1 MVSTTNTANYVQ
13 PLSVPTA
20 PTIWIAANDPRNN
33 KTYLAKNPNVK
44 VVPNSATSAQTLTI
58 SSGTA
63 TVQNKFVSLQ
73 ASTIAPNANTTAS
86 TPVLGSV
93 VNVNSTNLVTSTLPT
108 SDQLAPNIVSDP
120 NAIISASSPV
130 YLSNDFN
137 DPLANILLSDYLVVA
152 QPPSAVPPPTFALD
166 APENLYI
173 DSVGGFR
180 KATTSDGSVVYTA
193 SLIFDDVDGADP
205 SKYNTRVSIVG

>member
-1 MVSTTNTANYVQ
+1 M
-13 PLSVPTA
+13 
-20 PTIWIAANDPRNN
+20 
-33 KTYLAKNPNVK
+33 
-44 VVPNSATSAQTLTI
+44 
-58 SSGTA
+58 
-63 TVQNKFVSLQ
+63 
-73 ASTIAPNANTTAS
+73 
-86 TPVLGSV
+86 
-93 VNVNSTNLVTSTLPT
+93 
-108 SDQLAPNIVSDP
+108 
-120 NAIISASSPV
+120 
-130 YLSNDFN
+130 
-137 DPLANILLSDYLVVA
+137 SDYLVVA